1 MSPLSSD
8 FRSKSTISRNLP
20 LTDFPVKRTLA
31 GDTRGFRRLRAGT
44 TKCQSLNERYYFIS
58 LSLSSLP
65 FLSFFPS
72 FHFFLQLFSLSL
84 FLSPFRRCSAYL
96 YEKYHSTI
104 EHAYPPPEVR
114 GALFEISFFFF
125 FPPSFFNSLKAFRCF
140 LLLRLFLSVFVRS
153 IGFVRYIYM
162 YVRMY
167 MYIRLFRTFSSSA
180 FENSAGNV
188 QFVFMNG

>member
-125 FPPSFFNSLKAFRCF
+125 FFPLFFLILLKLSAVFCYFAFFCRFSSVLSDSYDIYICMYVCICIYDYFEHFRAPLSRIVLEMFNSF
-140 LLLRLFLSVFVRS
+140 L
-153 IGFVRYIYM
+153 
-162 YVRMY
+162 
-167 MYIRLFRTFSSSA
+167 
-180 FENSAGNV
+180 
-188 QFVFMNG
+188 